1 MTTVEAVTEVL
12 NEWIPGTALYGY
24 EIHRKVLRKLD
35 AAGTKKKKPLDSTT
49 LRRMRER
56 ANIYGVRAIKPADS
70 LYIRDEKRGNA
81 TPSPTEA
88 TA

>member
-12 NEWIPGTALYGY
+12 NEWVPGTALYGY
-24 EIHRKVLRKLD
+24 EIHKKVVVKLK
-35 AAGTKKKKPLDSTT
+35 AAGEKRKPLDATV

-70 LYIRDEKRGNA
+70 LYIREEKER
-81 TPSPTEA
+81 
-88 TA
+88 

>member
-12 NEWIPGTALYGY
+12 KEWVPGTALYGY

-35 AAGTKKKKPLDSTT
+35 AAGSKKKKKPLDATV

-56 ANIYGVRAIKPADS
+56 ASIYGVRAIKPADS
-70 LYIRDEKRGNA
+70 LYIREEKR
-81 TPSPTEA
+81 T
-88 TA
+88 